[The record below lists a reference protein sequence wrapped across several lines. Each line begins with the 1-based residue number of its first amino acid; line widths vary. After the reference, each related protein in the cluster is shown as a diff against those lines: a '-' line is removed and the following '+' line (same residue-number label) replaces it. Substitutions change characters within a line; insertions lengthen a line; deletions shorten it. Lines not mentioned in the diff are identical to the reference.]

1 MLNLRSTAVLMI
13 AGALYR
19 LDFRTEL
26 AMVHRT
32 ACSGDHTCNLLQV
45 LDRLGLLCSLPYSSL
60 LRSELV
66 VGRKVVGRKL
76 GPARCSCFASF
87 RHTAI
92 RNHIVEPDR
101 AATST
106 GVDVQA

>member
-1 MLNLRSTAVLMI
+1 VLNLRSTAVLMI
-13 AGALYR
+13 AGASYR

-66 VGRKVVGRKL
+66 VGRKL

-106 GVDVQA
+106 EVDVQA